1 MYLKRK
7 IDDYLIKWKQNDERL
22 PLIIKGAR
30 QIGKT
35 ESIKILQNQIIT
47 MLFILILY

>member
-1 MYLKRK
+1 MMRLKRK
-7 IDDYLIKWKQNDERL
+7 IDDYLIEWKKSKNRL

-35 ESIKILQNQIIT
+35 NAIENFGKKN
-47 MLFILILY
+47 

>member
-22 PLIIKGAR
+22 PLIIKGR
-30 QIGKT
+30 DRLEK
-35 ESIKILQNQIIT
+35 LN
-47 MLFILILY
+47 L